1 MIVDF
6 FRHGSGLSKGCLDY
20 LLGED
25 REREHAQVLSGDV
38 ELTAQLI
45 DSSPFAKKYT
55 SGCLSFYEHDLSD
68 QDKQKIMQ
76 NFEECLFP
84 GLDKDQYQ
92 ILWVQHQDKINQDT
106 CETRLELNFVIPNV
120 ELSTGK
126 RLQPFYAPV
135 DLDRVDLFKQITNT
149 EHSLYDPNDPEH
161 RQLFL
166 NKKNLPKDIKDFKE
180 QLHQRVYRAV
190 SNGEVTDRQELVQWL
205 ESNQI
210 NVTRQVKNSISI
222 ENPYEG
228 AKRPIRLEGEIYE
241 QGFRATSEYRQEVQ
255 QRIAEYRGT
264 TSERYRANVTD
275 YQRQLEHKSQ
285 YHSDRYPKVGRKN
298 SPEHSKQRPDG
309 REAVEPISKLAAIE
323 IEPFNAIKRANTEPR
338 TASPES
344 SGTEK
349 TYHFEYG
356 TDFSSSYFAYSDFLA
371 WSRHQKQVQRDTDFE
386 QRDFRETGESRSL
399 EQIRGQLDDQ
409 HMQAARQQSSAF
421 LYFDQRET
429 GQIRDWLL
437 RSNGVLIDDGVRSA
451 VIEDY
456 RRTAV
461 AIEATTART
470 AESTRNN
477 ANTVDGYRRIKE
489 LHEDFTAEAQRSG
502 QNCYSISEDYATT
515 VRADYFSKFFEET
528 TRELRIS
535 SARATERVSD
545 EFAYRFRGEA
555 NNSQRTAEFGANR
568 NREAN
573 STIGTSNER
582 ETGLSE
588 QLSRKVRGFNTNPIF
603 EALDVLDRR
612 RELQQERQRK
622 NDRGYDSPS
631 PF

>member
-25 REREHAQVLSGDV
+25 REREHALVLSGDV

-55 SGCLSFYEHDLSD
+55 SGCLSFYEHDLND
-68 QDKQKIMQ
+68 QDKQQIIQ

-84 GLDKDQYQ
+84 GLNQDQYQ
-92 ILWVQHQDKINQDT
+92 ILWVQHQDKVNQDT
-106 CETRLELNFVIPNV
+106 GQTRLELNFVIPNV

-149 EHSLYDPNDPEH
+149 QHRLYDPDDPEH

-190 SNGEVTDRQELVQWL
+190 ANGEVADRQELVQWL

-241 QGFRATSEYRQEVQ
+241 QGFRATGEYRQEVQ
-255 QRIAEYRGT
+255 QRIEEYRGT
-264 TSERYRANVTD
+264 TSERYRANVTE

-285 YHSDRYPKVGRKN
+285 YHSDRYPTVGREN
-298 SPEHSKQRPDG
+298 SPEHSKQRPNG
-309 REAVEPISKLAAIE
+309 REAVEPVPKLAAIE

-371 WSRHQKQVQRDTDFE
+371 WSRHQKQVQRDAGAKH
-386 QRDFRETGESRSL
+386 RDQRETNEGRPFEP
-399 EQIRGQLDDQ
+399 IGGQFDDQ
-409 HMQAARQQSSAF
+409 HMQATRQQSTAPMYS
-421 LYFDQRET
+421 DQQERRRMAE
-429 GQIRDWLL
+429 RLHD
-437 RSNGVLIDDGVRSA
+437 SNGVLNDDRIRNTIIENHRRTTATITATTSAIAEATASFRHNANQDYPSLVSAVKGNRERSA
-451 VIEDY
+451 KLTASTEIISDNTEAISRTRTQYSKLY
-456 RRTAV
+456 RADQWKSSRDEPDHSQQRRSSGENLNRTA
-461 AIEATTART
+461 
-470 AESTRNN
+470 
-477 ANTVDGYRRIKE
+477 
-489 LHEDFTAEAQRSG
+489 
-502 QNCYSISEDYATT
+502 
-515 VRADYFSKFFEET
+515 FSLIT
-528 TRELRIS
+528 S
-535 SARATERVSD
+535 DQSAA
-545 EFAYRFRGEA
+545 EFA
-555 NNSQRTAEFGANR
+555 R
-568 NREAN
+568 NIRDIETN
-573 STIGTSNER
+573 IVQMKER
-582 ETGLSE
+582 KKEMD
-588 QLSRKVRGFNTNPIF
+588 KP
-603 EALDVLDRR
+603 
-612 RELQQERQRK
+612 K
-622 NDRGYDSPS
+622 PDRGMDFSL
-631 PF
+631 

>member
-92 ILWVQHQDKINQDT
+92 ILWVQHQDKVNQDT
-106 CETRLELNFVIPNV
+106 GETRLELNFVIPNV

-126 RLQPFYAPV
+126 RLQPFYAPA
-135 DLDRVDLFKQITNT
+135 DLDRVDLFKQIINT
-149 EHSLYDPNDPEH
+149 EHSLYDPDDPEH

-190 SNGEVTDRQELVQWL
+190 SNGEVADRQELVQWL

-241 QGFRATSEYRQEVQ
+241 QGFRATGEYRQEIQ
-255 QRIAEYRGT
+255 QRIEEYRGT

-285 YHSDRYPKVGRKN
+285 YHCDRYPTVGREN
-298 SPEHSKQRPDG
+298 SPEHSKQRPNG
-309 REAVEPISKLAAIE
+309 REAVEPVPKLAAIE

-338 TASPES
+338 TESPES
-344 SGTEK
+344 SRTEK

-371 WSRHQKQVQRDTDFE
+371 WSHRQKQVQRSKNTQYSD
-386 QRDFRETGESRSL
+386 QRETIESRSP
-399 EQIRGQLDDQ
+399 EQIRGQPEYQYVQESIKQQATSMHSDQQECRGMAKRLHDSNGILNDDRIRNTIIENHRRTTAAITATTSTIAEATASFRHDANQNYPSIVSAVKGNRERSAELTASTEIISDNTEAISRARTQ
-409 HMQAARQQSSAF
+409 HSKLYRADQLQSPRDEQDYSRQRRSAGENLNHTAFSLVRSSQSSEEFA
-421 LYFDQRET
+421 QNV
-429 GQIRDWLL
+429 RD
-437 RSNGVLIDDGVRSA
+437 
-451 VIEDY
+451 IE
-456 RRTAV
+456 
-461 AIEATTART
+461 
-470 AESTRNN
+470 RNI
-477 ANTVDGYRRIKE
+477 VQIKE
-489 LHEDFTAEAQRSG
+489 
-502 QNCYSISEDYATT
+502 
-515 VRADYFSKFFEET
+515 
-528 TRELRIS
+528 
-535 SARATERVSD
+535 
-545 EFAYRFRGEA
+545 
-555 NNSQRTAEFGANR
+555 
-568 NREAN
+568 
-573 STIGTSNER
+573 
-582 ETGLSE
+582 
-588 QLSRKVRGFNTNPIF
+588 
-603 EALDVLDRR
+603 
-612 RELQQERQRK
+612 RQKEIEKPRPNK
-622 NDRGYDSPS
+622 DRGMD
-631 PF
+631 FGM

>member
-25 REREHAQVLSGDV
+25 REREHAQLLSGDV
-38 ELTAQLI
+38 ELSAQLI

-68 QDKQKIMQ
+68 QDKQQIMQ

-106 CETRLELNFVIPNV
+106 GETRLELNFVIPNV

-149 EHSLYDPNDPEH
+149 EHSLYDPDDPEH

-190 SNGEVTDRQELVQWL
+190 ANGEVADRQELVQWL

-241 QGFRATSEYRQEVQ
+241 QGFRATGEYRQEVQ
-255 QRIAEYRGT
+255 QRIEEYRGT
-264 TSERYRANVTD
+264 TSERYRTNVTD

-285 YHSDRYPKVGRKN
+285 YHRDRYPTVRREN

-309 REAVEPISKLAAIE
+309 REAVKPVSKLAAIE

-371 WSRHQKQVQRDTDFE
+371 WSRHQKQVQRDADAKYSDQREANEGRPFE
-386 QRDFRETGESRSL
+386 PIGRQF
-399 EQIRGQLDDQ
+399 DDQ
-409 HMQAARQQSSAF
+409 HMQATRQQSTTS
-421 LYFDQRET
+421 LYSDQQECRGMAE
-429 GQIRDWLL
+429 RLHD
-437 RSNGVLIDDGVRSA
+437 SNGVLNDDRIRNTIIENHRRTTATVTATTSAIAEATASFRHNANQDYPSLVSSIKSNRERSAELTASTEIISDNTEAISRSRTQYSKLYRADQWKSSRDEPDYSRQRRSSGENLNHTAFSLVRSSQSSTEFA
-451 VIEDY
+451 RNIRDIEKNI
-456 RRTAV
+456 V
-461 AIEATTART
+461 Q
-470 AESTRNN
+470 
-477 ANTVDGYRRIKE
+477 IKE
-489 LHEDFTAEAQRSG
+489 LQKEMDKPQPKKDQGMDFG
-502 QNCYSISEDYATT
+502 M
-515 VRADYFSKFFEET
+515 
-528 TRELRIS
+528 
-535 SARATERVSD
+535 
-545 EFAYRFRGEA
+545 
-555 NNSQRTAEFGANR
+555 
-568 NREAN
+568 
-573 STIGTSNER
+573 
-582 ETGLSE
+582 
-588 QLSRKVRGFNTNPIF
+588 
-603 EALDVLDRR
+603 
-612 RELQQERQRK
+612 
-622 NDRGYDSPS
+622 
-631 PF
+631 

>member
-106 CETRLELNFVIPNV
+106 GETRLELNFVIPNV

-126 RLQPFYAPV
+126 RLQPFYAPA
-135 DLDRVDLFKQITNT
+135 DLDRVDLFKQIINT
-149 EHSLYDPNDPEH
+149 EHSLYDPDDPEH

-190 SNGEVTDRQELVQWL
+190 SNGEVADRQELVQWL

-241 QGFRATSEYRQEVQ
+241 QGFRATGEYRQEVQ
-255 QRIAEYRGT
+255 QRIEEYRGT

-285 YHSDRYPKVGRKN
+285 YHSDRYPTVGREN
-298 SPEHSKQRPDG
+298 SPEHSKQRPNG
-309 REAVEPISKLAAIE
+309 REAVEPVPKLAAIE
-323 IEPFNAIKRANTEPR
+323 IEPFNAIKRANTKPR
-338 TASPES
+338 TTS
-344 SGTEK
+344 SEPSRTEK

-371 WSRHQKQVQRDTDFE
+371 WSRHQKQVQRDAGAKH
-386 QRDFRETGESRSL
+386 RDQRETNEGRPFEP
-399 EQIRGQLDDQ
+399 IGGQFDDQ
-409 HMQAARQQSSAF
+409 HMQATRQQSTAPMYS
-421 LYFDQRET
+421 DQQERRRMAE
-429 GQIRDWLL
+429 RLHD
-437 RSNGVLIDDGVRSA
+437 SNGVLNDDRIRNTIIENHRRTTATITATTSAIAEATASFRHNANQDYPSLVSTIKGNRERSA
-451 VIEDY
+451 KLTASTEIISDNTEAISRTRTQYSKLY
-456 RRTAV
+456 RADQWKSSRDEPDHSQQRRSSGENLNRTA
-461 AIEATTART
+461 
-470 AESTRNN
+470 
-477 ANTVDGYRRIKE
+477 
-489 LHEDFTAEAQRSG
+489 
-502 QNCYSISEDYATT
+502 
-515 VRADYFSKFFEET
+515 FSLIT
-528 TRELRIS
+528 S
-535 SARATERVSD
+535 DQSAA
-545 EFAYRFRGEA
+545 EFA
-555 NNSQRTAEFGANR
+555 R
-568 NREAN
+568 NIRDIETN
-573 STIGTSNER
+573 IVQMKER
-582 ETGLSE
+582 KKEMD
-588 QLSRKVRGFNTNPIF
+588 KP
-603 EALDVLDRR
+603 
-612 RELQQERQRK
+612 K
-622 NDRGYDSPS
+622 PDRGMDFSL
-631 PF
+631 

>member
-25 REREHAQVLSGDV
+25 REREHALVLSGDV

-55 SGCLSFYEHDLSD
+55 SGCLSFYEHDLND
-68 QDKQKIMQ
+68 QDKQQIIQ

-84 GLDKDQYQ
+84 GLNQDQYQ
-92 ILWVQHQDKINQDT
+92 ILWVQHQDKVNQDT
-106 CETRLELNFVIPNV
+106 GQTRLELNFVIPNV

-135 DLDRVDLFKQITNT
+135 DLDRVDLFKKITNT
-149 EHSLYDPNDPEH
+149 QHRLYDPDDPEH

-190 SNGEVTDRQELVQWL
+190 ANGEVADRQELVQWL

-241 QGFRATSEYRQEVQ
+241 QGFRATGEYRQEVQ
-255 QRIAEYRGT
+255 QRIEEYRGT
-264 TSERYRANVTD
+264 TSERYRANVTE

-285 YHSDRYPKVGRKN
+285 YHNDRYSTVGREN

-309 REAVEPISKLAAIE
+309 RETVKPVSSLAAIE
-323 IEPFNAIKRANTEPR
+323 IEPFNAIERANTEPR
-338 TASPES
+338 TAGPES

-371 WSRHQKQVQRDTDFE
+371 WSRHQKQVQRDADAKYSDQREANEGRPFE
-386 QRDFRETGESRSL
+386 PIG
-399 EQIRGQLDDQ
+399 GQFDDQ
-409 HMQAARQQSSAF
+409 HMQATRQQSSTPM
-421 LYFDQRET
+421 YSDQQERWGMAE
-429 GQIRDWLL
+429 RLHD
-437 RSNGVLIDDGVRSA
+437 SNGVLNDDRIRNTIIENHRRTTATITATTSAIAEATASFRHNANQDYPSLVSAVKGNRERSA
-451 VIEDY
+451 KLTASTEIISDNTEAISRARTQYSKLY
-456 RRTAV
+456 RADQWKSSRDEPDHSQQRRSSGENLNRTA
-461 AIEATTART
+461 
-470 AESTRNN
+470 
-477 ANTVDGYRRIKE
+477 
-489 LHEDFTAEAQRSG
+489 
-502 QNCYSISEDYATT
+502 
-515 VRADYFSKFFEET
+515 FSLIT
-528 TRELRIS
+528 S
-535 SARATERVSD
+535 DQSAA
-545 EFAYRFRGEA
+545 EFA
-555 NNSQRTAEFGANR
+555 R
-568 NREAN
+568 NIRDIETN
-573 STIGTSNER
+573 IVQMKER
-582 ETGLSE
+582 KKEMD
-588 QLSRKVRGFNTNPIF
+588 KP
-603 EALDVLDRR
+603 
-612 RELQQERQRK
+612 K
-622 NDRGYDSPS
+622 PDRGMDFSL
-631 PF
+631 

>member
-6 FRHGSGLSKGCLDY
+6 FRHGSGLSKNCLDY

-25 REREHAQVLSGDV
+25 REREYAQVLSGDV

-68 QDKQKIMQ
+68 QDKQNIMQ
-76 NFEECLFP
+76 NFEQCLFS
-84 GLDKDQYQ
+84 GLGQDQYQ
-92 ILWVQHQDKINQDT
+92 ILWIQHQDKVNQDT
-106 CETRLELNFVIPNV
+106 GQTRLELNFVIPNV

-149 EHSLYDPNDPEH
+149 ENSLYDPDDPEH

-166 NKKNLPKDIKDFKE
+166 NKKNLPKDVKDFKE

-190 SNGEVTDRQELVQWL
+190 SKGEVADRQELVQWL

-241 QGFRATSEYRQEVQ
+241 QSFRATSEYRQEVQ
-255 QRIAEYRGT
+255 QRIKEYRGT

-285 YHSDRYPKVGRKN
+285 YHSDRYSTVRREN

-309 REAVEPISKLAAIE
+309 REAVESVSKLAAIE
-323 IEPFNAIKRANTEPR
+323 IEPFNAIKRENTEPR

-344 SGTEK
+344 SPTEK

-356 TDFSSSYFAYSDFLA
+356 ADFSSSYFAYSDFLA
-371 WSRHQKQVQRDTDFE
+371 WSRHQKQVQRDADAKH
-386 QRDFRETGESRSL
+386 R
-399 EQIRGQLDDQ
+399 
-409 HMQAARQQSSAF
+409 
-421 LYFDQRET
+421 DQRET
-429 GQIRDWLL
+429 NEGRPFEPIGGKFDVQHMQTAKQQSPTTVYPDQQERRGMAEWLHD
-437 RSNGVLIDDGVRSA
+437 SNGVLSDDRIRNA
-451 VIEDY
+451 VIENH
-456 RRTAV
+456 RRTTAAITATTEAV
-461 AIEATTART
+461 AAA
-470 AESTRNN
+470 
-477 ANTVDGYRRIKE
+477 
-489 LHEDFTAEAQRSG
+489 
-502 QNCYSISEDYATT
+502 
-515 VRADYFSKFFEET
+515 
-528 TRELRIS
+528 
-535 SARATERVSD
+535 
-545 EFAYRFRGEA
+545 
-555 NNSQRTAEFGANR
+555 TAEFRHDANQNYPSFISTIQGNGERAERLSTNTKIIVDNTDTISRARTKYSDLYRADQWQSQRDEPNYNELRGRTGQNLNRTEFNVFTSRQSSAEFAR
-568 NREAN
+568 NVRDIEAN
-573 STIGTSNER
+573 IVQMK
-582 ETGLSE
+582 E
-588 QLSRKVRGFNTNPIF
+588 QRKVINEPKRDKGMD
-603 EALDVLDRR
+603 L
-612 RELQQERQRK
+612 
-622 NDRGYDSPS
+622 GM
-631 PF
+631 

>member
-92 ILWVQHQDKINQDT
+92 ILWVQHQDKVNQDT
-106 CETRLELNFVIPNV
+106 GQTRLELNFVIPNV

-149 EHSLYDPNDPEH
+149 EHSLYDPDDPEH

-190 SNGEVTDRQELVQWL
+190 SNGEVADRQELVQWL

-241 QGFRATSEYRQEVQ
+241 QGFRATGEYRQEVQ
-255 QRIAEYRGT
+255 QRIEEYRGT

-285 YHSDRYPKVGRKN
+285 YHCDRYPTVGREN

-309 REAVEPISKLAAIE
+309 REAVKPVSNLAAIE

-338 TASPES
+338 TES
-344 SGTEK
+344 SESSRTEK
-349 TYHFEYG
+349 TYYFEYG

-371 WSRHQKQVQRDTDFE
+371 WSRHQKQVQRDADAKYSDQREANEGRPFE
-386 QRDFRETGESRSL
+386 PIGRQF
-399 EQIRGQLDDQ
+399 DDQ
-409 HMQAARQQSSAF
+409 HMQATRQQSTTS
-421 LYFDQRET
+421 LYSDQQECRGMAE
-429 GQIRDWLL
+429 RLHD
-437 RSNGVLIDDGVRSA
+437 SNGVLNDDRIRNTIIENHRRTTATITATTIAIAEATASFRHNANQDYPSLVSAVKGNRERSGKLATGTKVLINNTETISRARTQYSKLYRADQWQSPRDEQDYSRQRRSSGENLNHTAFSLVRSSQSSTELA
-451 VIEDY
+451 RNIRDIEKNI
-456 RRTAV
+456 V
-461 AIEATTART
+461 Q
-470 AESTRNN
+470 
-477 ANTVDGYRRIKE
+477 IKE
-489 LHEDFTAEAQRSG
+489 
-502 QNCYSISEDYATT
+502 
-515 VRADYFSKFFEET
+515 
-528 TRELRIS
+528 
-535 SARATERVSD
+535 
-545 EFAYRFRGEA
+545 
-555 NNSQRTAEFGANR
+555 
-568 NREAN
+568 
-573 STIGTSNER
+573 
-582 ETGLSE
+582 
-588 QLSRKVRGFNTNPIF
+588 
-603 EALDVLDRR
+603 
-612 RELQQERQRK
+612 RQK
-622 NDRGYDSPS
+622 EMDKPQPKQDRGMSWGM
-631 PF
+631 

>member
-25 REREHAQVLSGDV
+25 REREHALVLSGDV

-92 ILWVQHQDKINQDT
+92 ILWVQHQDKVNQDT
-106 CETRLELNFVIPNV
+106 GQTRLELNFVIPNV

-149 EHSLYDPNDPEH
+149 EHSLYDPDDPEH

-190 SNGEVTDRQELVQWL
+190 ANGEVADRQELVQWL

-241 QGFRATSEYRQEVQ
+241 QGFRATGEYRQEVQ
-255 QRIAEYRGT
+255 QRIEEYRGT

-285 YHSDRYPKVGRKN
+285 YHSDRYPTVGREN
-298 SPEHSKQRPDG
+298 SPEHSKQRPNG
-309 REAVEPISKLAAIE
+309 REAVEPVSKLAAIE

-344 SGTEK
+344 SRTEK

-371 WSRHQKQVQRDTDFE
+371 WSRHQKQVQRDADAKYRDQREANEGRPFE
-386 QRDFRETGESRSL
+386 PIG
-399 EQIRGQLDDQ
+399 GQFDDQ
-409 HMQAARQQSSAF
+409 HMQATRQQSTAPMYS
-421 LYFDQRET
+421 DQQERRRMAE
-429 GQIRDWLL
+429 RLHD
-437 RSNGVLIDDGVRSA
+437 SNGVLNDDRIRNTIIENHRRTTATITATTSAIAEATASFRHNANQDYPSLVSTVKGNRERSA
-451 VIEDY
+451 KLTASTEIISDNTEAISRARTQYSKLY
-456 RRTAV
+456 RADQWKSSRDEPDHSQQRRSSGENLNRTA
-461 AIEATTART
+461 
-470 AESTRNN
+470 
-477 ANTVDGYRRIKE
+477 
-489 LHEDFTAEAQRSG
+489 
-502 QNCYSISEDYATT
+502 
-515 VRADYFSKFFEET
+515 FSLIT
-528 TRELRIS
+528 S
-535 SARATERVSD
+535 DQSAA
-545 EFAYRFRGEA
+545 EFA
-555 NNSQRTAEFGANR
+555 R
-568 NREAN
+568 NIRDIETN
-573 STIGTSNER
+573 IVQMKER
-582 ETGLSE
+582 KKEMD
-588 QLSRKVRGFNTNPIF
+588 KP
-603 EALDVLDRR
+603 
-612 RELQQERQRK
+612 K
-622 NDRGYDSPS
+622 PDRGMDFSL
-631 PF
+631 

>member
-76 NFEECLFP
+76 KFEECLFP

-106 CETRLELNFVIPNV
+106 GETRLELNFVIPNV

-149 EHSLYDPNDPEH
+149 EHSLYDPDDPEH

-166 NKKNLPKDIKDFKE
+166 NKKNLPKDVKDFKE
-180 QLHQRVYRAV
+180 QLHQRIYRAV
-190 SNGEVTDRQELVQWL
+190 ANGEVADRQELVQWL

-241 QGFRATSEYRQEVQ
+241 QGFRATGEYRQEVQ
-255 QRIAEYRGT
+255 QRIEEYRET
-264 TSERYRANVTD
+264 TSERYRANITE

-285 YHSDRYPKVGRKN
+285 YHSDRYSTIGREN
-298 SPEHSKQRPDG
+298 SPKHSKQRQDS

-371 WSRHQKQVQRDTDFE
+371 WSRHQKQIQRDADAKHRN
-386 QRDFRETGESRSL
+386 QRETNEGRPFEP
-399 EQIRGQLDDQ
+399 IRGQLDDQ
-409 HMQAARQQSSAF
+409 HMQATRQQSSA
-421 LYFDQRET
+421 LMYSDQQECRGMAE
-429 GQIRDWLL
+429 RLHD
-437 RSNGVLIDDGVRSA
+437 SNGVLNDDRIRNTI
-451 VIEDY
+451 IENH
-456 RRTAV
+456 RRTTAAITATTTAV
-461 AIEATTART
+461 AEATASFRH
-470 AESTRNN
+470 N
-477 ANTVDGYRRIKE
+477 ANQDYPNLVSSIKDNRE
-489 LHEDFTAEAQRSG
+489 RSAKLTASTEIISDNTEAISRSRT
-502 QNCYSISEDYATT
+502 QYSKLY
-515 VRADYFSKFFEET
+515 RADQWQSSRDESDY
-528 TRELRIS
+528 REQRRSSGENLNYTAFNLVRSSQS
-535 SARATERVSD
+535 SA
-545 EFAYRFRGEA
+545 EFA
-555 NNSQRTAEFGANR
+555 R
-568 NREAN
+568 NIRDIEKN
-573 STIGTSNER
+573 LVQMNER
-582 ETGLSE
+582 
-588 QLSRKVRGFNTNPIF
+588 K
-603 EALDVLDRR
+603 
-612 RELQQERQRK
+612 QEIEKPRPKQ
-622 NDRGYDSPS
+622 DRGMD
-631 PF
+631 FGM

>member
-1 MIVDF
+1 F

-25 REREHAQVLSGDV
+25 QEREHAQVLSGDV
-38 ELTAQLI
+38 KLTAQLI

-106 CETRLELNFVIPNV
+106 GETRLELNFVIPNV

-135 DLDRVDLFKQITNT
+135 DLDRVDLFKQIINT
-149 EHSLYDPNDPEH
+149 EHSLYDPDDPEH

-166 NKKNLPKDIKDFKE
+166 NKKNLPKDIKDFKA
-180 QLHQRVYRAV
+180 QLHQRVYRAI
-190 SNGEVTDRQELVQWL
+190 SNGEVADRQELVQWL

-241 QGFRATSEYRQEVQ
+241 QGFRATGEYRQEVQ
-255 QRIAEYRGT
+255 QRIEEYRGT

-285 YHSDRYPKVGRKN
+285 YHCDRYPTVGREN
-298 SPEHSKQRPDG
+298 RPEHSKQRPDG
-309 REAVEPISKLAAIE
+309 REAVKPVSNLAAIE
-323 IEPFNAIKRANTEPR
+323 IEPFNEIKRANTEPR
-338 TASPES
+338 TTSPES

-356 TDFSSSYFAYSDFLA
+356 TDFSSSYFAYSNFLA
-371 WSRHQKQVQRDTDFE
+371 WSRHQKQVQRDADAKYSDQREANEGRPFE
-386 QRDFRETGESRSL
+386 PIGRQF
-399 EQIRGQLDDQ
+399 DDQ
-409 HMQAARQQSSAF
+409 HMQATRQQSTTS
-421 LYFDQRET
+421 LYSDQQECRGMAE
-429 GQIRDWLL
+429 RLHD
-437 RSNGVLIDDGVRSA
+437 SNGVLNDDRIRNAIIENHRRTTATINATTIAIAEATASFRHNANQDYPSLVSAIKSNRERSAELTASTEIISDNTDTISRARMQYSKLYRADQWQSPRDEPDYSEQRRSSGENLNHTAFSLVRSSQSSA
-451 VIEDY
+451 EFARNIRDIEKNL
-456 RRTAV
+456 V
-461 AIEATTART
+461 QM
-470 AESTRNN
+470 
-477 ANTVDGYRRIKE
+477 KE
-489 LHEDFTAEAQRSG
+489 LKKEMD
-502 QNCYSISEDYATT
+502 
-515 VRADYFSKFFEET
+515 KP
-528 TRELRIS
+528 
-535 SARATERVSD
+535 
-545 EFAYRFRGEA
+545 
-555 NNSQRTAEFGANR
+555 
-568 NREAN
+568 
-573 STIGTSNER
+573 
-582 ETGLSE
+582 
-588 QLSRKVRGFNTNPIF
+588 QLKR
-603 EALDVLDRR
+603 
-612 RELQQERQRK
+612 
-622 NDRGYDSPS
+622 DRGMD
-631 PF
+631 FGM

>member
-25 REREHAQVLSGDV
+25 REREHAQVLSGDI

-76 NFEECLFP
+76 NFEECLLP
-84 GLDKDQYQ
+84 GLDKDRYQ

-106 CETRLELNFVIPNV
+106 GETRLELNFVIPNV

-149 EHSLYDPNDPEH
+149 KHSLYDPDDPEH

-166 NKKNLPKDIKDFKE
+166 NKKNLPKDIKDFKA

-190 SNGEVTDRQELVQWL
+190 ANGEVADRQELVQWL
-205 ESNQI
+205 ELNQI

-241 QGFRATSEYRQEVQ
+241 QGFRATGEYRQEVQ
-255 QRIAEYRGT
+255 ERIAEYRGT
-264 TSERYRANVTD
+264 TSKRYRANVTD

-285 YHSDRYPKVGRKN
+285 YHSDRYSTVRREN

-309 REAVEPISKLAAIE
+309 REAVKPVSKLAAIE
-323 IEPFNAIKRANTEPR
+323 IEPFNAIKRANTKPR
-338 TASPES
+338 TTS
-344 SGTEK
+344 SEPSRTEK

-371 WSRHQKQVQRDTDFE
+371 WSHRQKQVQRSKNTQYSD
-386 QRDFRETGESRSL
+386 QRETIESRSP
-399 EQIRGQLDDQ
+399 EQIRGQPEYQYVQESIKQQATSMHSDQQECRGMAKRLHDSNGILNDDRIRNTIIENHRRTTAAITATTSTIAEATASFRHDANQNYPSIVSAVKGNRERSAELTASTEIISDNTEAISRARTQ
-409 HMQAARQQSSAF
+409 HSKLYRADQLQSPRDEQDYSRQRRSAGENLNHTAFSLVRSSQSSEEFA
-421 LYFDQRET
+421 QNV
-429 GQIRDWLL
+429 RD
-437 RSNGVLIDDGVRSA
+437 
-451 VIEDY
+451 IE
-456 RRTAV
+456 
-461 AIEATTART
+461 
-470 AESTRNN
+470 RNI
-477 ANTVDGYRRIKE
+477 VQIKE
-489 LHEDFTAEAQRSG
+489 
-502 QNCYSISEDYATT
+502 
-515 VRADYFSKFFEET
+515 
-528 TRELRIS
+528 
-535 SARATERVSD
+535 
-545 EFAYRFRGEA
+545 
-555 NNSQRTAEFGANR
+555 
-568 NREAN
+568 
-573 STIGTSNER
+573 
-582 ETGLSE
+582 
-588 QLSRKVRGFNTNPIF
+588 
-603 EALDVLDRR
+603 
-612 RELQQERQRK
+612 RQKEIEKPRPNK
-622 NDRGYDSPS
+622 DRGMD
-631 PF
+631 FGM

>member
-25 REREHAQVLSGDV
+25 REREHAKVLSGDV

-68 QDKQKIMQ
+68 QDKQQIMQ

-92 ILWVQHQDKINQDT
+92 ILWVQHQDKVNQET
-106 CETRLELNFVIPNV
+106 GETRLELNFVIPNV

-149 EHSLYDPNDPEH
+149 EHSLYDPDDPEH

-166 NKKNLPKDIKDFKE
+166 NKKNLPKDIKDFKA

-190 SNGEVTDRQELVQWL
+190 ANGEVADRQELVQWL
-205 ESNQI
+205 ELNQI

-241 QGFRATSEYRQEVQ
+241 QGFRATGEYRQEVQ
-255 QRIAEYRGT
+255 QRIEEYRGT
-264 TSERYRANVTD
+264 ASERYRANVTE

-285 YHSDRYPKVGRKN
+285 YHSDRYPTVGREN

-309 REAVEPISKLAAIE
+309 REAVKPVSSLAAIE
-323 IEPFNAIKRANTEPR
+323 IEPFNAIKRADTEPR

-344 SGTEK
+344 SRTEK

-371 WSRHQKQVQRDTDFE
+371 WSRHQKQVQRDADAKYRNQRETNEGRPFE
-386 QRDFRETGESRSL
+386 QIGGKF
-399 EQIRGQLDDQ
+399 DDQ
-409 HMQAARQQSSAF
+409 YLQATRQQSPAPMYS
-421 LYFDQRET
+421 DQQESRRMAE
-429 GQIRDWLL
+429 WLHD
-437 RSNGVLIDDGVRSA
+437 SNGVLNDDRIRNTIIENHRRTTATINATTSAIAEATASFRHNANQNYPSLVSSIKGNRERSA
-451 VIEDY
+451 EL
-456 RRTAV
+456 TASTEIISDNTE
-461 AIEATTART
+461 AISRART
-470 AESTRNN
+470 QYNKL
-477 ANTVDGYRRIKE
+477 Y
-489 LHEDFTAEAQRSG
+489 
-502 QNCYSISEDYATT
+502 
-515 VRADYFSKFFEET
+515 RADQWQSQGNEPDYSQQRRSIGGNFSLT
-528 TRELRIS
+528 TLSLVTSDQS
-535 SARATERVSD
+535 SA
-545 EFAYRFRGEA
+545 EFA
-555 NNSQRTAEFGANR
+555 R
-568 NREAN
+568 NVGDIEKN
-573 STIGTSNER
+573 IVQMKER
-582 ETGLSE
+582 KHEIE
-588 QLSRKVRGFNTNPIF
+588 EPRPKQ
-603 EALDVLDRR
+603 
-612 RELQQERQRK
+612 
-622 NDRGYDSPS
+622 DRGMD
-631 PF
+631 FGM

>member
-25 REREHAQVLSGDV
+25 REREHAQVLNGDV

-106 CETRLELNFVIPNV
+106 GETRLELNFVIPNV

-149 EHSLYDPNDPEH
+149 EHSLYDPDDPEH

-166 NKKNLPKDIKDFKE
+166 NKKNLPKDIKDFKA

-190 SNGEVTDRQELVQWL
+190 ANGDVADRQELVQWL

-241 QGFRATSEYRQEVQ
+241 QGFRATGEYRQEVQ
-255 QRIAEYRGT
+255 QRIEEYRGT
-264 TSERYRANVTD
+264 TSERYRTNVTD

-285 YHSDRYPKVGRKN
+285 YHCDRYPTVGREN

-309 REAVEPISKLAAIE
+309 REAVKPVSNLAAIE

-338 TASPES
+338 TTSPES

-356 TDFSSSYFAYSDFLA
+356 TDFSSSYFAYSNFLA
-371 WSRHQKQVQRDTDFE
+371 WSRHQKQVQRDADAKYRDQREANEGRPFE
-386 QRDFRETGESRSL
+386 PIGRQF
-399 EQIRGQLDDQ
+399 DDQ
-409 HMQAARQQSSAF
+409 HMQATRQQSTAPMYS
-421 LYFDQRET
+421 DQQERRRMAE
-429 GQIRDWLL
+429 RLHD
-437 RSNGVLIDDGVRSA
+437 SNGVLNDDRIRNTIIENHRRTTATINATTSAIAEATASFRHNANQNYPSLVSTIKDNQERSA
-451 VIEDY
+451 KL
-456 RRTAV
+456 TASTEIISDNAE
-461 AIEATTART
+461 AISRART
-470 AESTRNN
+470 
-477 ANTVDGYRRIKE
+477 K
-489 LHEDFTAEAQRSG
+489 
-502 QNCYSISEDYATT
+502 YSKLY
-515 VRADYFSKFFEET
+515 RAD
-528 TRELRIS
+528 
-535 SARATERVSD
+535 
-545 EFAYRFRGEA
+545 
-555 NNSQRTAEFGANR
+555 
-568 NREAN
+568 
-573 STIGTSNER
+573 
-582 ETGLSE
+582 
-588 QLSRKVRGFNTNPIF
+588 
-603 EALDVLDRR
+603 
-612 RELQQERQRK
+612 
-622 NDRGYDSPS
+622 
-631 PF
+631 

>member
-68 QDKQKIMQ
+68 QDKQQIMQ

-92 ILWVQHQDKINQDT
+92 ILWVQHQDKVNQDT
-106 CETRLELNFVIPNV
+106 GETRLELNFVIPNV

-149 EHSLYDPNDPEH
+149 EHSLYDPDDPEH

-190 SNGEVTDRQELVQWL
+190 ANGEVADRQELVKWL
-205 ESNQI
+205 ELNQI

-241 QGFRATSEYRQEVQ
+241 QGFRATGEYRQEVQ
-255 QRIAEYRGT
+255 QRIEEYRGT

-285 YHSDRYPKVGRKN
+285 YHSDRYPTVGREN

-309 REAVEPISKLAAIE
+309 REAVEPVSSLVAIE
-323 IEPFNAIKRANTEPR
+323 IEPFNAIKRADTEPR

-344 SGTEK
+344 SRTEK

-371 WSRHQKQVQRDTDFE
+371 WSRHQKQVQRDADSKYRN
-386 QRDFRETGESRSL
+386 QRETNESRPF
-399 EQIRGQLDDQ
+399 EPIGGQFDDQ
-409 HMQAARQQSSAF
+409 HMQATRQQSTTS
-421 LYFDQRET
+421 LYSDQQECRGMAE
-429 GQIRDWLL
+429 RLHD
-437 RSNGVLIDDGVRSA
+437 SNGVLNDDRIRNTIIENHRRTTATINATTNAVEAATASFRHNANQDYPSLVSSIKGNRERSA
-451 VIEDY
+451 KL
-456 RRTAV
+456 TASTEIISDNTE
-461 AIEATTART
+461 AISRART
-470 AESTRNN
+470 
-477 ANTVDGYRRIKE
+477 
-489 LHEDFTAEAQRSG
+489 Q
-502 QNCYSISEDYATT
+502 YSKLY
-515 VRADYFSKFFEET
+515 RADQWQSPRNEPDYSQQRRSAGENLNHTAFS
-528 TRELRIS
+528 LVAS
-535 SARATERVSD
+535 DQSAA
-545 EFAYRFRGEA
+545 EFA
-555 NNSQRTAEFGANR
+555 R
-568 NREAN
+568 NIRDIEKN
-573 STIGTSNER
+573 LVQMNER
-582 ETGLSE
+582 
-588 QLSRKVRGFNTNPIF
+588 K
-603 EALDVLDRR
+603 
-612 RELQQERQRK
+612 QEIEKPRPKQ
-622 NDRGYDSPS
+622 DQGMDLE
-631 PF
+631 F

>member
-25 REREHAQVLSGDV
+25 REREYSQVLSGDV

-92 ILWVQHQDKINQDT
+92 ILWVQHQDKVNQDT
-106 CETRLELNFVIPNV
+106 GETRLELNFVIPNV

-135 DLDRVDLFKQITNT
+135 DLYRVDLFKQITNT
-149 EHSLYDPNDPEH
+149 EHSLYDPDDPEH

-190 SNGEVTDRQELVQWL
+190 ANGEVADRQELVKWL
-205 ESNQI
+205 ELNQI

-241 QGFRATSEYRQEVQ
+241 QGFRATGEYRQEVQ
-255 QRIAEYRGT
+255 QRIEEYRGT

-285 YHSDRYPKVGRKN
+285 YHSDRYPTVGREN
-298 SPEHSKQRPDG
+298 SSEHSKQRPDG
-309 REAVEPISKLAAIE
+309 REAVEPVSSLAAIE
-323 IEPFNAIKRANTEPR
+323 IEPFNAIKRADTEPR

-344 SGTEK
+344 SRTEK

-371 WSRHQKQVQRDTDFE
+371 WSRHQKQVQRDADSKYRN
-386 QRDFRETGESRSL
+386 QRETNESRPF
-399 EQIRGQLDDQ
+399 EPIRGQFDDQ
-409 HMQAARQQSSAF
+409 HMQATRQQSTTS
-421 LYFDQRET
+421 LYSDQQECRGMAE
-429 GQIRDWLL
+429 RLHD
-437 RSNGVLIDDGVRSA
+437 SNGVLNDDRIRNTIIENHRRTTATINATTNAVEAATASFRHNANQDYPSLVSSIKGNRERSA
-451 VIEDY
+451 KL
-456 RRTAV
+456 TASTEIISDNTE
-461 AIEATTART
+461 AISRART
-470 AESTRNN
+470 
-477 ANTVDGYRRIKE
+477 
-489 LHEDFTAEAQRSG
+489 Q
-502 QNCYSISEDYATT
+502 YSKLY
-515 VRADYFSKFFEET
+515 RADQWQSPRNEPDYSQQRRSAGENLNHTAFS
-528 TRELRIS
+528 LVAS
-535 SARATERVSD
+535 DQSAA
-545 EFAYRFRGEA
+545 EFA
-555 NNSQRTAEFGANR
+555 R
-568 NREAN
+568 NIRDIEKN
-573 STIGTSNER
+573 ILQMNER
-582 ETGLSE
+582 
-588 QLSRKVRGFNTNPIF
+588 K
-603 EALDVLDRR
+603 
-612 RELQQERQRK
+612 QEVEKLRPKQ
-622 NDRGYDSPS
+622 DRGMD
-631 PF
+631 FGM

>member
-68 QDKQKIMQ
+68 QDKQQIMQ

-106 CETRLELNFVIPNV
+106 GETRLELNFVIPNV

-149 EHSLYDPNDPEH
+149 EHSLYDPDDPEH

-190 SNGEVTDRQELVQWL
+190 ANGEVADRQELVQWL

-241 QGFRATSEYRQEVQ
+241 QGFRATGEYRQEVQ
-255 QRIAEYRGT
+255 QRIEEYRGT

-285 YHSDRYPKVGRKN
+285 YHSDRYPTVGREN

-309 REAVEPISKLAAIE
+309 REAVEPVSSLAAIE

-344 SGTEK
+344 SRTEK
-349 TYHFEYG
+349 TYYFEYG

-371 WSRHQKQVQRDTDFE
+371 WSRHQKQVQRDADAKYRDQREANEGRPFE
-386 QRDFRETGESRSL
+386 PIG
-399 EQIRGQLDDQ
+399 GQFDDQ
-409 HMQAARQQSSAF
+409 HMQATRQQSTTS
-421 LYFDQRET
+421 LYSDQQECRGMAE
-429 GQIRDWLL
+429 RLHD
-437 RSNGVLIDDGVRSA
+437 SNGVLNDDRIRNTIIENHRRTTATITATTSAIAEATASFRHNANQDYPSLVSSIKGNRERSA
-451 VIEDY
+451 KLTASTEIISDNTEAISRARTQYSKLY
-456 RRTAV
+456 RADQWQSPRDEPDHSQQRRSAGENLNRTA
-461 AIEATTART
+461 
-470 AESTRNN
+470 
-477 ANTVDGYRRIKE
+477 
-489 LHEDFTAEAQRSG
+489 
-502 QNCYSISEDYATT
+502 
-515 VRADYFSKFFEET
+515 FSLVT
-528 TRELRIS
+528 SDQS
-535 SARATERVSD
+535 SA
-545 EFAYRFRGEA
+545 EFA
-555 NNSQRTAEFGANR
+555 R
-568 NREAN
+568 NVRDIEKN
-573 STIGTSNER
+573 IVQMK
-582 ETGLSE
+582 E
-588 QLSRKVRGFNTNPIF
+588 QQKEMEKPRPK
-603 EALDVLDRR
+603 
-612 RELQQERQRK
+612 Q
-622 NDRGYDSPS
+622 DRGMD
-631 PF
+631 FGM

>member
-84 GLDKDQYQ
+84 GLEKDQYQ

-106 CETRLELNFVIPNV
+106 GETRLELNFVIPNV

-149 EHSLYDPNDPEH
+149 EHSLYDPDDPEH
-161 RQLFL
+161 RQVFL
-166 NKKNLPKDIKDFKE
+166 NKKNLPKDIKGFKE

-190 SNGEVTDRQELVQWL
+190 SNGEVADRQELVQWL

-241 QGFRATSEYRQEVQ
+241 QGFRATGEYRQEVQ
-255 QRIAEYRGT
+255 QRIEEYRGT
-264 TSERYRANVTD
+264 TSERYRANVTE

-285 YHSDRYPKVGRKN
+285 YHSDRYSTVGREN
-298 SPEHSKQRPDG
+298 SPEHSKQRPNG
-309 REAVEPISKLAAIE
+309 RETVKPVSNLAAIE

-371 WSRHQKQVQRDTDFE
+371 WSRHQKQIQRDADAKHRN
-386 QRDFRETGESRSL
+386 QRETNEGRPFEP
-399 EQIRGQLDDQ
+399 IRGQLDNQ
-409 HMQAARQQSSAF
+409 HMQATRQQSSA
-421 LYFDQRET
+421 LMYSDQQECRGMAE
-429 GQIRDWLL
+429 RLHD
-437 RSNGVLIDDGVRSA
+437 SNGVLNDDRIRNTI
-451 VIEDY
+451 IENH
-456 RRTAV
+456 RRTTAAITATTTAV
-461 AIEATTART
+461 AEATASFRHNANQDYPNLVSSIKDNRERSAKLTASTEIISDNTEAISRART
-470 AESTRNN
+470 QYSKLYRADQWQSSRDESDYREQRRSSGENLNYTAFNLVRSSQSSAEFARNVGDIEKN
-477 ANTVDGYRRIKE
+477 IVQMNRRKQEIEKPRPKQDRGM
-489 LHEDFTAEAQRSG
+489 DFT
-502 QNCYSISEDYATT
+502 
-515 VRADYFSKFFEET
+515 
-528 TRELRIS
+528 
-535 SARATERVSD
+535 
-545 EFAYRFRGEA
+545 
-555 NNSQRTAEFGANR
+555 
-568 NREAN
+568 
-573 STIGTSNER
+573 
-582 ETGLSE
+582 
-588 QLSRKVRGFNTNPIF
+588 
-603 EALDVLDRR
+603 
-612 RELQQERQRK
+612 
-622 NDRGYDSPS
+622 
-631 PF
+631 

>member
-92 ILWVQHQDKINQDT
+92 ILWVQHQDKVNQDT
-106 CETRLELNFVIPNV
+106 GETRLELNFVIPNV

-149 EHSLYDPNDPEH
+149 EHSLYDPDDPEH

-190 SNGEVTDRQELVQWL
+190 SNGEVADRQELVQWL

-241 QGFRATSEYRQEVQ
+241 QGFRATGEYRQEVQ
-255 QRIAEYRGT
+255 QRIEEYRGT
-264 TSERYRANVTD
+264 IGERYRANITA

-285 YHSDRYPKVGRKN
+285 YHSDRYPTVRRE
-298 SPEHSKQRPDG
+298 SRPEHSKHRPDG
-309 REAVEPISKLAAIE
+309 RETVKPVSNLAAIE

-371 WSRHQKQVQRDTDFE
+371 WSRHQKQVQRDADAKH
-386 QRDFRETGESRSL
+386 RDQRETNEGRPFEP
-399 EQIRGQLDDQ
+399 IGGQFDDQ
-409 HMQAARQQSSAF
+409 HMQATRQQSTTS
-421 LYFDQRET
+421 LYSDQQECRGMAE
-429 GQIRDWLL
+429 RLHD
-437 RSNGVLIDDGVRSA
+437 SNGVLNDDRIRNTIIENHRRTTATITATTSAIAEATASFRHNANQDYPSLVSSVKGNRERSAKLTASTEIISDNTEAISRARTQYSKLYRTDQWQSSRNESDYSEQRRSSGENLNHTAFSLVRS
-451 VIEDY
+451 
-456 RRTAV
+456 
-461 AIEATTART
+461 
-470 AESTRNN
+470 S
-477 ANTVDGYRRIKE
+477 
-489 LHEDFTAEAQRSG
+489 Q
-502 QNCYSISEDYATT
+502 
-515 VRADYFSKFFEET
+515 
-528 TRELRIS
+528 S
-535 SARATERVSD
+535 SA
-545 EFAYRFRGEA
+545 EFA
-555 NNSQRTAEFGANR
+555 R
-568 NREAN
+568 NIRNIEKN
-573 STIGTSNER
+573 IVQMK
-582 ETGLSE
+582 E
-588 QLSRKVRGFNTNPIF
+588 QQKEMEKPRPK
-603 EALDVLDRR
+603 
-612 RELQQERQRK
+612 Q
-622 NDRGYDSPS
+622 DRGMD
-631 PF
+631 FGM

>member
-68 QDKQKIMQ
+68 QDKQQIMQ
-76 NFEECLFP
+76 NFEQCLFP
-84 GLDKDQYQ
+84 GLEKDQYQ
-92 ILWVQHQDKINQDT
+92 ILWVQHQDKVNQDT
-106 CETRLELNFVIPNV
+106 GETRLELNFVIPNV

-149 EHSLYDPNDPEH
+149 EHSLYDPDDPEH

-190 SNGEVTDRQELVQWL
+190 ANGDVADRQELVQWL

-241 QGFRATSEYRQEVQ
+241 QGFRATGEYRQEVQ
-255 QRIAEYRGT
+255 QRIEEYRGT

-285 YHSDRYPKVGRKN
+285 YHSDRYSTVGREN

-309 REAVEPISKLAAIE
+309 REAVKPVSDLAAIE

-344 SGTEK
+344 SRTEK

-371 WSRHQKQVQRDTDFE
+371 WSRHQKQIQRDADAKH
-386 QRDFRETGESRSL
+386 RDQRETNEGRPFEP
-399 EQIRGQLDDQ
+399 IRGQFDDQ
-409 HMQAARQQSSAF
+409 HMQATRQQSTTA
-421 LYFDQRET
+421 LYSDQQECRRMAE
-429 GQIRDWLL
+429 RLHD
-437 RSNGVLIDDGVRSA
+437 SNGVLNDDRIRNTIIENHRRTTATINATTSAIAEATASFRHNANQDYPSLISAVKGNRERSA
-451 VIEDY
+451 KL
-456 RRTAV
+456 TASTEIISDNTE
-461 AIEATTART
+461 AISRART
-470 AESTRNN
+470 
-477 ANTVDGYRRIKE
+477 
-489 LHEDFTAEAQRSG
+489 Q
-502 QNCYSISEDYATT
+502 YSKLY
-515 VRADYFSKFFEET
+515 RADQWQNSRDEPDHSQQRRSAGENLNRT
-528 TRELRIS
+528 TLSLVTSDQS
-535 SARATERVSD
+535 SA
-545 EFAYRFRGEA
+545 EFA
-555 NNSQRTAEFGANR
+555 R
-568 NREAN
+568 NVGDIEKN
-573 STIGTSNER
+573 LVQMNER
-582 ETGLSE
+582 
-588 QLSRKVRGFNTNPIF
+588 K
-603 EALDVLDRR
+603 
-612 RELQQERQRK
+612 QEIEKPRPKQ
-622 NDRGYDSPS
+622 DRGMD
-631 PF
+631 FGM

>member
-25 REREHAQVLSGDV
+25 REREHALVLSGDV

-55 SGCLSFYEHDLSD
+55 SGCLSFYEHDLND
-68 QDKQKIMQ
+68 QDKQQIIQ

-84 GLDKDQYQ
+84 GLNQDQYQ
-92 ILWVQHQDKINQDT
+92 ILWVQHQDKVNQDT
-106 CETRLELNFVIPNV
+106 GQTRLELNFVIPNV

-149 EHSLYDPNDPEH
+149 QHRLYDPDDPEH

-190 SNGEVTDRQELVQWL
+190 SNGEVADRQELVQWL

-241 QGFRATSEYRQEVQ
+241 QGFRATGEYRQEVQ
-255 QRIAEYRGT
+255 QRIEEYRGT

-285 YHSDRYPKVGRKN
+285 YHSDRYPTVGREN

-309 REAVEPISKLAAIE
+309 REAVEPVSKLAAIE

-344 SGTEK
+344 SRTEK

-371 WSRHQKQVQRDTDFE
+371 WSRHQKQVQRDADAKYSDQREANEGRPFE
-386 QRDFRETGESRSL
+386 PIG
-399 EQIRGQLDDQ
+399 GQFDDQ
-409 HMQAARQQSSAF
+409 HMQATRQQSTTS
-421 LYFDQRET
+421 LYSDQQECRGMAE
-429 GQIRDWLL
+429 RLHD
-437 RSNGVLIDDGVRSA
+437 SNGVLNDDRIRNTIIENHRRTTATITATTSAIAEATASFRHNANQDYPSLVSSIKGNRERSA
-451 VIEDY
+451 KLTASTEIISDNTEAISRARTQYSKLY
-456 RRTAV
+456 RADQWKSSRDEPDHSQQRRSSGENLNRTA
-461 AIEATTART
+461 
-470 AESTRNN
+470 
-477 ANTVDGYRRIKE
+477 
-489 LHEDFTAEAQRSG
+489 
-502 QNCYSISEDYATT
+502 
-515 VRADYFSKFFEET
+515 FSLIT
-528 TRELRIS
+528 S
-535 SARATERVSD
+535 DQSAA
-545 EFAYRFRGEA
+545 EFA
-555 NNSQRTAEFGANR
+555 R
-568 NREAN
+568 NIRDIETN
-573 STIGTSNER
+573 IVQMKER
-582 ETGLSE
+582 KKEMD
-588 QLSRKVRGFNTNPIF
+588 KP
-603 EALDVLDRR
+603 
-612 RELQQERQRK
+612 K
-622 NDRGYDSPS
+622 PDRGMDFSL
-631 PF
+631 